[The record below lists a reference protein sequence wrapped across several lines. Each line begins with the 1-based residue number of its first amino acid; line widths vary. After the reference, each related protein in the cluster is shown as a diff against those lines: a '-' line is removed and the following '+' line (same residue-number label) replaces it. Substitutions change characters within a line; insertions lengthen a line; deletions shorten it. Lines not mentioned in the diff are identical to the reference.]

1 LQWPSSSPDLNP
13 IENVWG
19 LMVRRMRRENFRPQN
34 RQQFIHVISDE
45 WHSLTQEYCQNLVE
59 SMPRR
64 LDLVIEKNGA
74 ATKY

>member
-1 LQWPSSSPDLNP
+1 LQWSSRSPDLNP

-19 LMVRRMRRENFRPQN
+19 LMVRRMRHENFRPQN
-34 RQQFIHVISDE
+34 RQQFIYVISDE